1 MLWICVVATNLAETS
16 TTKTAFKVVLGGNWF
31 SMTDVGE
38 SGGNLTSAYMTKV
51 LDPSK
56 LPINLDFVEGITPL
70 V

>member
-16 TTKTAFKVVLGGNWF
+16 TTKTAFVLGGNWF

-38 SGGNLTSAYMTKV
+38 SGVNLTSAYMTKV